1 MKEVRCDEEG
11 NPVEIVEVSEGQE
24 VQLHGGGPV
33 HVYIHLEEGV
43 ERPQSQ
49 KSGSGGLWWLAAGFV
64 LAWMVVKWF

>member
-33 HVYIHLEEGV
+33 HVYIHLEEG
-43 ERPQSQ
+43 
-49 KSGSGGLWWLAAGFV
+49 G
-64 LAWMVVKWF
+64 